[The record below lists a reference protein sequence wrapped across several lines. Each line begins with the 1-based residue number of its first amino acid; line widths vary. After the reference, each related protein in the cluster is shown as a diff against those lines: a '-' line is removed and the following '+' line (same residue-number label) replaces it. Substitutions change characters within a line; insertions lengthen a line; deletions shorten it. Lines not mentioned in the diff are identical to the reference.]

1 MGFIKICQAVNIS
14 HEIRADLA
22 ERPILQ
28 RLPLI
33 AFLEKKIVFNMQ
45 NPVRIISNNNS
56 QWPQYLHFNKLE
68 KSGMVIFAEAN

>member
-1 MGFIKICQAVNIS
+1 
-14 HEIRADLA
+14 
-22 ERPILQ
+22 
-28 RLPLI
+28 
-33 AFLEKKIVFNMQ
+33 MQ